1 MEPQKTHNFQGNPG
15 MGWGVGVGNRMHNTS
30 RLQKILQSN
39 SNQNIMVLAQ
49 KKNRYKNQKNRLE
62 SPEINPHT
70 YGHLILNEGGKNI
83 QWKKESLFSKH
94 HQESW
99 TAVCKSK
106 TLEHSLTPYT
116 KINSKWFKDLNI
128 RYNTIKH
135 PEENIN
141 ETFSDVNHTSVFL
154 GLSPKA
160 IDIKTKINQWDLIK
174 LTRFGTAK
182 DTIKKT
188 KRQPMKNIYK

>member
-94 HQESW
+94 H
-99 TAVCKSK
+99 
-106 TLEHSLTPYT
+106 
-116 KINSKWFKDLNI
+116 
-128 RYNTIKH
+128 
-135 PEENIN
+135 
-141 ETFSDVNHTSVFL
+141 
-154 GLSPKA
+154 
-160 IDIKTKINQWDLIK
+160 
-174 LTRFGTAK
+174 
-182 DTIKKT
+182 
-188 KRQPMKNIYK
+188 